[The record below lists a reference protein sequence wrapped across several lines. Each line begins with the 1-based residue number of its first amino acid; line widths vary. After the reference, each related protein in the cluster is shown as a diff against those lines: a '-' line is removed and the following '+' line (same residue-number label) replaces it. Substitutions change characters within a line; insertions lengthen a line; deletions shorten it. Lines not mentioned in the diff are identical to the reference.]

1 MSRRPLV
8 AALTVLT
15 IAAATTVTATPAQAA
30 AAPSWADVLA
40 ARGNEAAAESKA
52 AEITALVQQLEQAT
66 AAANRTATE
75 RGKQLQTAQDA
86 ADAAAGRFDTLS
98 AQAATAREEAAGA
111 EEQIAAWSGYLS
123 RSAGRDLTV
132 SITADDGALLER
144 LGTASKVTDTMNA
157 ALEDAATRAGTA
169 TALSKQAKQARRER
183 DRLQDKA
190 AASFA
195 AASAAADAAADAE
208 TQQRTKKRELTDQL
222 AVLRDRTLSTEAAYA
237 EAERRRV
244 AAARAEAARVAA
256 AAAAARAAQAQ
267 SAGGNAGGTSARPAP
282 SGGVS
287 PSGWTNPIT
296 SYSSYQAYGNRL
308 HPILG
313 YYRLHAGDD
322 FGAACGT
329 SLYATAAGTV
339 TYAGPYGD
347 YGNLITIDQGNGITS
362 NYAHMFPA
370 GVLVRPGQ
378 KVSAG
383 QVVGAVGNAGL
394 STGCHLHFE
403 IRQNGVAIPPTPFL
417 NARGA

>member
-1 MSRRPLV
+1 MSHRPFL
-8 AALTVLT
+8 AALTVLI
-15 IAAATTVTATPAQAA
+15 IAATSTVTAAPAHAA
-30 AAPSWADVLA
+30 TAPTWADVLD
-40 ARGNEAAAESKA
+40 ARGNEAAAEAKA
-52 AEITALVQQLEQAT
+52 AELTALVQQLEDAT
-66 AAANRTATE
+66 AAANDTATA
-75 RGKQLQTAQDA
+75 RGQELQTAQDA
-86 ADAAAGRFDTLS
+86 ADAAAGRSDTLT
-98 AQAATAREEAAGA
+98 AQATTAREEADGA
-111 EEQIAAWSGYLS
+111 EKQIAAWSGYLS
-123 RSAGRDLTV
+123 RSAGRDLTA
-132 SITADDGALLER
+132 SITSDGDNLLER

-169 TALSKQAKQARRER
+169 TALSKQAAAARRER
-183 DRLQDKA
+183 DRLQDA
-190 AASFA
+190 AASSFAVA
-195 AASAAADAAADAE
+195 AAAAEAAATAEAD
-208 TQQRTKKRELTDQL
+208 QRTKKREITDQL
-222 AVLRDRTLSTEAAYA
+222 AVLRNRTLSTEAAYA

-256 AAAAARAAQAQ
+256 EAAARAAQAP
-267 SAGGNAGGTSARPAP
+267 AVGGSTGGTGARPSP
-282 SGGVS
+282 SGAVS
-287 PSGWTNPIT
+287 ASGWTNPIT

-347 YGNLITIDQGNGITS
+347 YGNLITIDQGNGVTS
-362 NYAHMFPA
+362 NYAHMFSS

-378 KVSAG
+378 KVTAG

-403 IRQNGVAIPPTPFL
+403 IRQNGAAVPPTPFL

>member
-1 MSRRPLV
+1 MSPRPFL

-15 IAAATTVTATPAQAA
+15 IAATSTVV
-30 AAPSWADVLA
+30 AAPAHAATASTWADVLD
-40 ARGNEAAAESKA
+40 ARGNEAAAEAKA
-52 AEITALVQQLEQAT
+52 VELTALVRQLEDAT
-66 AAANRTATE
+66 AAANDTATA
-75 RGKQLQTAQDA
+75 RGKELQTAQDA
-86 ADAAAGRFDTLS
+86 ADAAVGRFDTLT
-98 AQAATAREEAAGA
+98 AQATTAREEAAGA

-123 RSAGRDLTV
+123 RSAGRDLTA
-132 SITADDGALLER
+132 SITADGDNLLER

-169 TALSKQAKQARRER
+169 TALSKQAVAARRER
-183 DRLQDKA
+183 DRLQEKA
-190 AASFA
+190 ASSFA
-195 AASAAADAAADAE
+195 VAAVGRDAAATAE
-208 TQQRTKKRELTDQL
+208 ADQRTKKREITDQL
-222 AVLRDRTLSTEAAYA
+222 AVLRNRTLSTEAAYA
-237 EAERRRV
+237 EAERRRI
-244 AAARAEAARVAA
+244 
-256 AAAAARAAQAQ
+256 AAARAAQAPA
-267 SAGGNAGGTSARPAP
+267 AGGSTGGTGARPLP
-282 SGGVS
+282 SGAVS
-287 PSGWTNPIT
+287 ASGWTTPIT

-362 NYAHMFPA
+362 NYAHMFPS

-378 KVSAG
+378 NVSAG
-383 QVVGAVGNAGL
+383 QVIGAVGNAGL

-403 IRQNGVAIPPTPFL
+403 IRQNGVAVPPTPFL

>member
-1 MSRRPLV
+1 MSRRPFL

-15 IAAATTVTATPAQAA
+15 IAATSTVVTAPAHAA
-30 AAPSWADVLA
+30 TAPTWADVLD
-40 ARGNEAAAESKA
+40 ARGNEAAAEAKA
-52 AEITALVQQLEQAT
+52 AELTALVQQLEDAT
-66 AAANRTATE
+66 AAANDTATT
-75 RGKQLQTAQDA
+75 RGKELQTAQDA
-86 ADAAAGRFDTLS
+86 ADAAAGRSDTLI
-98 AQAATAREEAAGA
+98 AQTTMAREEADGA

-123 RSAGRDLTV
+123 RSAGRDLTA
-132 SITADDGALLER
+132 SITADGDNLLER

-169 TALSKQAKQARRER
+169 TALSKQATAARRER
-183 DRLQDKA
+183 DRLQQKA
-190 AASFA
+190 ASSFA
-195 AASAAADAAADAE
+195 VAAAAADAAVTAEAD
-208 TQQRTKKRELTDQL
+208 QRTKKRELTDQL
-222 AVLRDRTLSTEAAYA
+222 AVLRNRTLSTEAAYA
-237 EAERRRV
+237 EAERRRI

-256 AAAAARAAQAQ
+256 EAAAARAAQAPA
-267 SAGGNAGGTSARPAP
+267 AGSSTGGTGARPSP
-282 SGGVS
+282 SGTVS
-287 PSGWTNPIT
+287 ASGWTNPIT

-362 NYAHMFPA
+362 NYAHMFPS

-378 KVSAG
+378 EVSAG

-403 IRQNGVAIPPTPFL
+403 IRQNGVAVPPTPFL